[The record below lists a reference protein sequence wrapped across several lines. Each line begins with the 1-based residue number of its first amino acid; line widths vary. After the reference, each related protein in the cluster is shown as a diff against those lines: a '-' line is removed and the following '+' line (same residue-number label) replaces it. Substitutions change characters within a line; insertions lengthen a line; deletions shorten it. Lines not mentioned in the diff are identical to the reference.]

1 MEIESLEVFSRTTH
15 LVEVAQLEGFF
26 RKKATLPE
34 ENLKLARSSKCIRN
48 VVSRLVLHCSLVS
61 ASREFVLVK
70 KQAYCLAEIKRSL
83 KPKLAQND
91 L

>member
-34 ENLKLARSSKCIRN
+34 ENLKLARSSMRVGPSSWEIGPFT
-48 VVSRLVLHCSLVS
+48 S
-61 ASREFVLVK
+61 ETDK
-70 KQAYCLAEIKRSL
+70 KK
-83 KPKLAQND
+83 
-91 L
+91 

>member
-34 ENLKLARSSKCIRN
+34 ENLKLAISSMR
-48 VVSRLVLHCSLVS
+48 VRTSSWESVHLQS
-61 ASREFVLVK
+61 FWVK
-70 KQAYCLAEIKRSL
+70 KK
-83 KPKLAQND
+83 
-91 L
+91 